1 MENMFD
7 KMNKIIKSRNDQ
19 KGDELKKKFD
29 ERKKKEDDLYEWME
43 KLHIQKYKSRPQ
55 ENVYHKSCT

>member
-7 KMNKIIKSRNDQ
+7 KMNQIIKSRNDQ

-29 ERKKKEDDLYEWME
+29 ERKKKEDELYEWME